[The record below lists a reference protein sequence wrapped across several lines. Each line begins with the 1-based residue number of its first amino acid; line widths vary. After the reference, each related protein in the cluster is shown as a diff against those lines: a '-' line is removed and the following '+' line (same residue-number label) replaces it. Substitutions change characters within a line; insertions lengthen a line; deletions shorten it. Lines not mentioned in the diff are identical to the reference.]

1 MTGITSEPNGS
12 LLVLSSLIKFVASL
26 MECFA
31 DPRPKVCTVCGGSI
45 VDDAKCEAKAR
56 KISTKVEFK
65 GGNQVVRW
73 L

>member
-1 MTGITSEPNGS
+1 
-12 LLVLSSLIKFVASL
+12 

-31 DPRPKVCTVCGGSI
+31 DPSRKVCTVCGGNI

-73 L
+73 I